1 MKKSRNT
8 EYIVSFDHV
17 VLVCYLLLCLIG
29 VVMILDIASMQS
41 SLVNFYSHILYLA
54 ISLLSVILVL
64 YFFNLEKLRPLNP
77 YLIYLSIL
85 LLILVLIK
93 GPDVKGATRWLK
105 IGSFRFQPSF
115 LARMALIFYFA
126 GFLDKKCD
134 SIRIANVKKFCAE
147 FAPLI
152 VYAVFIFVLI
162 IMEKHLSTLLIGGA
176 TLLGMLFYAGMRKR
190 LVLLVIFI
198 GILGGSLILI
208 KGDDFRADRLKTYQV
223 YNLFMPNRPEP
234 TKSAEEYQVH
244 ESLTALTSGYIF
256 GTGMGRGRAKHYYL
270 PEART
275 DYIFT
280 VVGEEFGFLGAIF
293 VLGLHALL
301 FFRAMKIAEEQENR
315 YYKFLCAGLAL
326 NIFLNALVNTG
337 VSMSIIP
344 ATGNTLPFISSGGTA
359 LLVDSISIGVILN
372 ISAKRRR
379 A

>member
-1 MKKSRNT
+1 MKKNRNT

-29 VVMILDIASMQS
+29 VIMILDIASMQS
-41 SLVNFYSHILYLA
+41 SLVNFYSHMLYLA
-54 ISLLSVILVL
+54 ISFLAVILIL

-77 YLIYLSIL
+77 YLIFLTIAL
-85 LLILVLIK
+85 LLLVLAR

-105 IGSFRFQPSF
+105 IGPFRFQPSF
-115 LARMALIFYFA
+115 LARLALIFYFA
-126 GFLDKKCD
+126 GYLAKKHD
-134 SIRIANVKKFCAE
+134 SVRIANIGKFSRE

-152 VYAVFIFVLI
+152 VYSFLIFLLI
-162 IMEKHLSTLLIGGA
+162 YLEKHLSTLLICGA
-176 TLLGMLFYAGMRKR
+176 TLLGMLFYAGVRKR
-190 LVLLVIFI
+190 LIFLVVLL
-198 GILGGSLILI
+198 GILAGGLVLFT
-208 KGDDFRADRLKTYQV
+208 GDSFRADRIKTYQV

-234 TKSAEEYQVH
+234 TNSDEEYQVH

-280 VVGEEFGFLGAIF
+280 VVGEEFGFLGALI

-301 FFRAMKIAEEQENR
+301 FFRALKIAEAQENR
-315 YYKFLCAGLAL
+315 YYKFLCAGLGL

-337 VSMSIIP
+337 VAMSIIP

-359 LLVDSISIGVILN
+359 LLVDSASIGVILN

>member
-105 IGSFRFQPSF
+105 IGPFRFQPSF

>member
-105 IGSFRFQPSF
+105 IGPFRFQPSF

-126 GFLDKKCD
+126 GFLDKKYD